1 MARDRAARPEARPLR
16 LFAAVDIPE
25 RARDAVVAAVEPWR
39 ERFPAGRW
47 VRSENWHVTVK
58 FLGRTWPRLVEWVHD
73 MCREA
78 AAGIR
83 PFRLGLDGIGVFPG
97 PTRARIL
104 WVGLE
109 DEEGSLAALARAVEN
124 RLSKEFPTEKRPF
137 SAHLTVAR
145 FNPPVPMRDHAE
157 ELSAAEVR
165 ARPFRVGH
173 LTLYRSHLSP
183 RGVRYEPL
191 ERFPLRGSPAR

>member
-1 MARDRAARPEARPLR
+1 MARDRAARPEAKPLR

-25 RARDAVVAAVEPWR
+25 RVKDAVVAAIEPWR
-39 ERFPAGRW
+39 ERLPGGRW
-47 VRSENWHVTVK
+47 VRPENWHVTVK

-73 MCREA
+73 GCREA
-78 AAGIR
+78 ATEIR
-83 PFRLGLDGIGVFPG
+83 PFRVGVEGLGVFPG
-97 PTRARIL
+97 PTRARVL

-109 DEEGSLAALARAVEN
+109 DPEGGLAALARAVEE

-145 FNPPVPMRDHAE
+145 FNPPVPMRDRAE
-157 ELSAAEVR
+157 DLGATPVEGK
-165 ARPFRVGH
+165 PFQVGH

-183 RGVRYEPL
+183 RGARYEPL
-191 ERFPLRGSPAR
+191 ERFPLRG